1 MDDTTENVF
10 STTSAIPAATTPT
23 DVSSPP
29 SPLITPPTTPPT
41 TIPTTA
47 TTEEPNLLVPLLSL
61 SKCLKD
67 QDGGYDVDL
76 ADRDDLPHD
85 LKCII
90 CWKLMREPVELG
102 CGHGYC
108 SSCFDRVKKE

>member
-10 STTSAIPAATTPT
+10 STTSAIPAATAPT

-41 TIPTTA
+41 ILTTA